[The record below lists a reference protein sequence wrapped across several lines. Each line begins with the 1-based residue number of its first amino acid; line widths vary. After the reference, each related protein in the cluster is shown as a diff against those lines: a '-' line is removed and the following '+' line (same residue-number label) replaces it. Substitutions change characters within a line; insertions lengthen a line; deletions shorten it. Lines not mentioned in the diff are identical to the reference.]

1 MTEGILAIGLF
12 IVVYLGIFSTL
23 CYLYFREKI
32 KQIKADADLRVSQE
46 RGKIKSTD
54 GNISK
59 SVIRGSIV
67 EELAPLLPN
76 GLAHYNLSDIKH
88 FGQPLDY
95 IVFKNMSDVRD
106 NNSSGD
112 IEIVFID
119 IKSGNARL
127 SPIQQRIKAA
137 VEAGRVK
144 FETIHL

>member
-32 KQIKADADLRVSQE
+32 KQIKADADLRVAQE
-46 RGKIKSTD
+46 RGKIKSSD

-59 SVIRGSIV
+59 SVIRGAIA

-76 GLAHYNLSDIKH
+76 GLIKYNLSDIKH
-88 FGQPLDY
+88 FGQPLDF
-95 IVFKNMSDVRD
+95 IVFNGMSDVRD
-106 NNSSGD
+106 NNSSED

-127 SPIQQRIKAA
+127 NPIQQRIKAA
-137 VEAGRVK
+137 VEAGRVR